1 MAAVVDLTQAQL
13 FAGVEQ
19 FLLNFSTPYPETQTI
34 KVSLPTAGIFVS
46 TRLCLWGDEERTSR
60 SGKQNR
66 LMRLIIANTLKRFG
80 K

>member
-13 FAGVEQ
+13 FAGV
-19 FLLNFSTPYPETQTI
+19 SRTTGCTSYPETQTI